1 MPAKT
6 REYYM
11 STSPTR
17 DFTWFFF
24 RTATPQP
31 PRRTSKPPPPS
42 RIPQIHLE
50 KMTPMTEGL
59 GQAFMSPAHVS
70 AGGRVRSDL
79 SQVKKPSSKKT
90 GVKNGGPW
98 SEWYLSD
105 DGNYFW
111 RAREARK
118 EAWEYQFTPGYQEPA
133 PSQDSTPTTS
143 IGELNRPL
151 SPVPENSLGNP
162 NPSLIED
169 PTSPKSSWPTIITA
183 STGHPTEDMSASS
196 GRTLVTLPREVEDG
210 NQVVT
215 TLAPLADT
223 ANASRAKNNGTKRNN
238 SKRPVGPVMRLLQE
252 SRSHKTRARTEAT
265 KSTLNNNTPGTTVQ
279 DGEKPQQ
286 GGNYTNN
293 GGVAVV
299 KNKMTLALAKKLH
312 ARVKSEKELRV
323 DPKKRV
329 KTWLKRVEI
338 DLEPIP
344 LDVEGFPIYR

>member
-11 STSPTR
+11 TTSSNR

-24 RTATPQP
+24 RPAAPQP
-31 PRRTSKPPPPS
+31 PKRTPKPPPPS
-42 RIPQIHLE
+42 KVPQIHLE
-50 KMTPMTEGL
+50 KMTPTPEGL
-59 GQAFMSPAHVS
+59 GQALMTPAHVK
-70 AGGRVRSDL
+70 AGGIARPVS
-79 SQVKKPSSKKT
+79 SKPKKPSSKRT
-90 GVKNGGPW
+90 GAKNGSPW

-111 RAREARK
+111 RAREARNQT
-118 EAWEYQFTPGYQEPA
+118 WEYQFTPGYQEPV

-151 SPVPENSLGNP
+151 SPIQEMSLGSP
-162 NPSLIED
+162 NPSLLED
-169 PTSPKSSWPTIITA
+169 PTSPKSSWPTIITT
-183 STGHPTEDMSASS
+183 STGNPTEDMSASS

-215 TLAPLADT
+215 TLAPLPET
-223 ANASRAKNNGTKRNN
+223 TNASHTTNNNAIKRNN
-238 SKRPVGPVMRLLQE
+238 TKRPVGPVMRLLQE
-252 SRSHKTRARTEAT
+252 SRSRKNRAKTEAT
-265 KSTLNNNTPGTTVQ
+265 KFTLNNTPVTT
-279 DGEKPQQ
+279 DSPQQ
-286 GGNYTNN
+286 GGNHTGN
-293 GGVAVV
+293 GSAPAV
-299 KNKMTLALAKKLH
+299 KNKMALALAKKLH

-329 KTWLKRVEI
+329 KTWLKGVEL